1 MKNFD
6 TIRYLYIAMDEI
18 VKVMARGLIA
28 LPSDVRKRLGVKEG
42 DILKV
47 EVKDQE
53 VVLRKEKRIY
63 DLKGAFSHKKAGAEK
78 KSFGEI
84 LAEELKRK
92 QGEKR

>member
-1 MKNFD
+1 
-6 TIRYLYIAMDEI
+6 MDEI

-28 LPSDVRKRLGVKEG
+28 LPSDVRKKLGVKEG

-47 EVKDQE
+47 EVKDRE

-63 DLKGAFSHKKAGAEK
+63 DLKGALAQKQARAEQ